1 MAQENDSIIRLKVL
15 TNAGNVVYAVPLDN
29 IIDDVLTVDNL
40 KNKLKAKEPITLVQS
55 GDATENGPWL
65 EIGFNSDTLVDLN
78 DSIKASK
85 TEVIAGDNIT
95 VTSSI
100 GENGQT
106 VYEITGLNVPNTV
119 KVTSDDGSVQVNES
133 NIGNVTTYDLS
144 VDADAF
150 SAEYAKVKKTAVGT
164 YTSIEGDIEV
174 TSTSIVVEEG
184 QTYHITVNA
193 EVSATTSDQ
202 VLNTILQFNG
212 ANTEIYGCYTDLSYP
227 DTMKRMSFNGLW
239 TADASSLDIT
249 IIDTASSS
257 LVSTNNMFIDI
268 YRITGLTEGE
278 GSSVSDGK
286 VAVNSSSGAG
296 YLEDVLVS
304 DSDLVNLV
312 VSNGQM
318 RVNVNTDISSDP
330 KLDTCDEAIING
342 ATSNYGSYSLNEGYS
357 AIEWDDTSFKSYAW
371 CNAIVYQMMRIA
383 SSQGTV
389 TKCNLALAGTL
400 GVSNP
405 PACFNVGV
413 FSEDGALLGQTGLKL
428 LGTDFS
434 SNEEL
439 LTVDMK
445 EETLGSLSL
454 DRNKRY
460 IVQLWSIGL
469 QFAGYSKG
477 TTSNYV
483 YDYTLRQNLT
493 TTASTPS
500 FISASNEYMNQAT
513 TIPYLSFGAT
523 SLN

>member
-40 KNKLKAKEPITLVQS
+40 KKKLKAKEPITLVQS

-65 EIGFNSDTLVDLN
+65 EIGFNSDTLTDLN
-78 DSIKASK
+78 DNIKASK
-85 TEVIAGDNIT
+85 TEVIAGENIT

-106 VYEITGLNVPNTV
+106 IYEVTGLNVPNVV
-119 KVTSDDGSVQVNES
+119 KVTSDDGSVKVNES
-133 NIGNVTTYDLS
+133 DIGDVTTFDLS

-150 SAEYAKVKKTAVGT
+150 KAEYGKINKTAVGT
-164 YTSIEGDIEV
+164 YTSLEGNIEV
-174 TSTSIVVEEG
+174 NSSNIVVEEG
-184 QTYHITVNA
+184 QIYHITVNA
-193 EVSATTSDQ
+193 DLSATTSDQ

-212 ANTEIYGCYTDLSYP
+212 SATNIYGCYTDLSHP
-227 DTMKRMSFNGLW
+227 DTAKHATYNGLW
-239 TADASSLDIT
+239 TADSSSLDISVFDIAT
-249 IIDTASSS
+249 SSI
-257 LVSTNNMFIDI
+257 VSTNNMLIDI
-268 YRITGLTEGE
+268 YRLTGLTEGE
-278 GSSVSDGK
+278 GGLVSNGK
-286 VAVNSSSGAG
+286 VAVNSSSDAG

-312 VSNGQM
+312 VANGQM
-318 RVNVNTDISSDP
+318 RVNINTDISSDP

-342 ATSNYGSYSLNEGYS
+342 ATNNYGSYSLNDGYS
-357 AIEWDDTSFKSYAW
+357 AIEWNDISFKSYGW

-400 GVSNP
+400 GVSDP
-405 PACFNVGV
+405 PACFNVGM
-413 FSEDGALLGQTGLKL
+413 FSEEGVLLGQTGLKL
-428 LGTDFS
+428 LGRDFS
-434 SNEEL
+434 SNKEL
-439 LTVDMK
+439 LTVDMN

-483 YDYTLRQNLT
+483 YDYDLRQNLT
-493 TTASTPS
+493 TTTASPS
-500 FISASNEYMNQAT
+500 FISTSNEYMNQAT